1 MNYYII
7 TGTSRGLGEAMAL
20 KLLSPNNFLI
30 CISRKKNDKLIALAQ
45 DQKCRLTYIEFD
57 LNKVN
62 ELESILDGAFQLIDL
77 NNAESINLINNAG
90 TVKPVKT
97 LEKYTG
103 ADIINSCNVNIV
115 TPAIIISRFVKLTTN
130 YSCEKRIINISSG
143 AAKKPYDGWS
153 CYCSSKAALEML
165 TRCVSAEQNTKEFPV
180 KILSFDPG
188 IIDTDMQNEIRQS
201 NVEDFS
207 QLDRFIDFKIKGK
220 LLTAEFVADKVNEL
234 LLGNDFPTGES
245 IRIWDRM
252 GNEN

>member
-7 TGTSRGLGEAMAL
+7 TGTSRGLGEAIAM
-20 KLLSPNNFLI
+20 KLLNSNNFLI
-30 CISRKKNDKLIALAQ
+30 CISRTKNDKLIELAQ
-45 DQKCRLTYIEFD
+45 DQNYKLTYIEFD

-62 ELESILDGAFQLIDL
+62 ELESIFDGVFQHIDPK
-77 NNAESINLINNAG
+77 NIQSINLINNAG

-97 LEKYTG
+97 LEKHTG
-103 ADIINSCNVNIV
+103 EEIINSYNVNMV
-115 TPAIIISRFVKLTTN
+115 APAIIISKFVEMTAN

-201 NVEDFS
+201 NIEDFS
-207 QLDRFIDFKIKGK
+207 QLDRFIDYKANGK
-220 LLTAEFVADKVNEL
+220 LLTADFVADKVIEL
-234 LLGNDFPTGES
+234 LLGKDFPTVES

-252 GNEN
+252 ENEN